1 MAAEDKDLHALR
13 EELEQRVGRAKTAET
28 KLEELA
34 AKLEVEHPAVAE
46 ALREVI
52 DTLGKAGI

>member
-13 EELEQRVGRAKTAET
+13 EELQERVGRAKTAET

>member
-1 MAAEDKDLHALR
+1 MSADDKDVRALR
-13 EELEQRVGRAKTAET
+13 EELQERLGRAKTAET